1 MTALVHAE
9 TKGGLSSHRD
19 HGTSL
24 GTHRRSVNT
33 GESLVMQAA
42 VSQTV
47 DVGIRSVNRK
57 KLKQQRS
64 GVVREGA
71 GSVELVREITATP
84 FADRPVLATEEVM
97 PRERSEAVGRVVNV
111 VVAAVALVLLLPLIA
126 LVALAIKLTSRGP
139 VFYRQTRV
147 GLDRRYRHSSTSD
160 RRQYNHGGKLFEMYK
175 FRTMRVD
182 AEIDGRAVWAQKQDP
197 RVTAIGRFLR
207 RSRIDEVPQLYNVL
221 RGEMNIVGP
230 RPERPTIFA
239 TLRADIPEYHMRQ
252 RVKPGITGWAQIN
265 QSYDA
270 CVDDVRRKV
279 RYDLEYLKRQSV
291 VEDLRIM
298 SMTLPV
304 MLFRR
309 GGW

>member
-1 MTALVHAE
+1 
-9 TKGGLSSHRD
+9 
-19 HGTSL
+19 
-24 GTHRRSVNT
+24 
-33 GESLVMQAA
+33 MQAA

-47 DVGIRSVNRK
+47 DVGISVTRK
-57 KLKQQRS
+57 KGKQNRS
-64 GVVREGA
+64 HIVHESGA
-71 GSVELVREITATP
+71 AVELVRDITPMP
-84 FADRPVLATEEVM
+84 FADLQLIAEEPADVR
-97 PRERSEAVGRVVNV
+97 PRERSELIVRAVNMI
-111 VVAAVALVLLLPLIA
+111 VAAVALVLVTPLIA

-139 VFYRQTRV
+139 VFYSQTRV
-147 GLDRRYRHSSTSD
+147 GLDRRNGRLSAHD
-160 RRQYNHGGKLFEMYK
+160 RRQHDHGGKLFEMYK

-197 RVTAIGRFLR
+197 RVTPIGRLLR
-207 RSRIDEVPQLYNVL
+207 RSRIDELPQLYNVL

-239 TLRADIPEYHMRQ
+239 RLRDDIPEYHMRQ

-279 RYDLEYLKRQSV
+279 RYDLEYLRRQSV